1 MKKAIKELVIGAFM
15 GALPLALLVIIAEVQ
30 G

>member
-1 MKKAIKELVIGAFM
+1 MKKAIKELVIGAIM
-15 GALPLALLVIIAEVQ
+15 GALPLTLLVIIAEVQ